1 MLDYLVLTLTIVAI
15 NSIVVAALNLQLG
28 YSGMVNL
35 MAITCVGIGGY
46 TALTFMLAPATQGI
60 GTYIGGLNMP
70 LPVAVLAG
78 TVAAGLF
85 GLVAGGIALRRLRAH
100 YFAIVTFCIAEM
112 VHQFV
117 TNYSPLFNGAT
128 GLFGLNPPYQND
140 FPGNSYRYFW
150 LMLAIVS
157 AALVYGFIELLRRRP
172 FGRVLRALREDR
184 DAAQAFGKNV
194 YALQLKAF
202 VIGSAIAGL
211 SGALLVSF
219 IGALDP
225 TGWTSAESLIL
236 FTALFLGGAG
246 NNFGVIIGTLLV
258 AGLIGQGVTYIPHWV
273 LPATA
278 VAPAQVMI
286 YGIALIVI
294 LRFRPE
300 GILPER
306 PGRDVA
312 PLGSGIRPT
321 LR

>member
-1 MLDYLVLTLTIVAI
+1 MVDYLVLTLTIVAI

-46 TALTFMLAPATQGI
+46 TTLVFMLPAATQGI
-60 GTYIGGLNMP
+60 GTYIGGLDLP

-78 TVAAGLF
+78 MAAAGLF

-112 VHQFV
+112 VHQFI
-117 TNYSPLFNGAT
+117 TNYSPLFIGAT
-128 GLFGLNPPYQND
+128 GLFGLSPPYQND
-140 FPGNSYRYFW
+140 FPGSSYRYFW
-150 LMLAIVS
+150 LVL
-157 AALVYGFIELLRRRP
+157 ALVAAASVYAFIEFLRRRP

-225 TGWTSAESLIL
+225 TGWTSQESLIF

-246 NNFGVIIGTLLV
+246 NNFGVVIGTLLV
-258 AGLIGQGVTYIPHWV
+258 AGLVGQGVTYVPHWI

-278 VAPAQVMI
+278 VAPVQVMI
-286 YGIALIVI
+286 YGVALIAI

-300 GILPER
+300 GIAPER
-306 PGRDVA
+306 PGRDRALLTSRIAVQA
-312 PLGSGIRPT
+312 P
-321 LR
+321 